1 MIKKFLNFLKEYWLM
16 LVLIGVIVGGSVY
29 YIFLHPYL
37 RVKHAPK
44 FVKAYV
50 VVKVKNLDYATN
62 DFMVIEENQNPEL
75 QACIVAKKWGED
87 KLTYFCPSKKLKI
100 DGKFI
105 PEDQIEQWDNYK
117 WKEVRVFWFK
127 IQPVMLDKYSNEP
140 FEYSHVKYAYSF
152 QHTWPLTWTHKLDVR
167 DFASIY
173 PKQNYG
179 TMRFKIRAEI
189 KQGLANVI
197 EKVYSPG
204 EEDVDENNI
213 ISDRV
218 FKVALVPEKDYFGH
232 ITSLFNLAYAEKGI
246 DYKKFGE
253 KNPAYLRIAIDSP
266 GYFTYAAQLSGFKD
280 VELGSISSL
289 LKHFHPVMEGIHLDE
304 KKGIYLDSKGKPVE
318 ISKLKRGYIV
328 WDGEL
333 LGVYASEGSLEA
345 GKYGVL
351 SEDDRV
357 LYSNG
362 LPVYYE
368 KMGDHFYKNISIGY
382 LE

>member
-1 MIKKFLNFLKEYWLM
+1 MIKKFLDFLKEYWLM
-16 LVLIGVIVGGSVY
+16 LALIMLVAGGGIY
-29 YIFLHPYL
+29 FIFVHPIL

-50 VVKVKNLDYATN
+50 VVKTNKLDYATN
-62 DFMVIEENQNPEL
+62 DFLIIEEKDNPEL

-87 KLTYFCPSKKLKI
+87 KLTYFCPSKRLKI

-105 PEDQIEQWDNYK
+105 PEDSIEQWDNFR
-117 WKEVRVFWFK
+117 WKEVRIFWFK
-127 IQPVMLDKYSNEP
+127 IQPVTLAKYRGEP
-140 FEYSHVKYAYSF
+140 FDYSHVKYVYQF
-152 QHTWPLTWTHKLDVR
+152 QTTWPLQWTHKLDVR

-189 KQGLANVI
+189 KEGIADVI
-197 EKVYSPG
+197 EKVYSAG
-204 EEDVDENNI
+204 EEEVDENNI
-213 ISDRV
+213 ISNNV
-218 FKVALVPEKDYFGH
+218 FKVALVPSKDYFGF
-232 ITSLFNLAYAEKGI
+232 ITSLFNLAYVEGGI
-246 DYKKFGE
+246 DYKKFGD

-280 VELGSISSL
+280 VKLGDIQSL
-289 LKHFHPVMEGIHLDE
+289 LKHFKVVLKDVRLDA
-304 KKGIYLDSKGKPVE
+304 KKGVYVDEKGKPVD
-318 ISKLKRGYIV
+318 IKMLKRGYII

-333 LGVYASEGSLEA
+333 LGVFASEGSLQG
-345 GKYGVL
+345 GKFGVL

-362 LPVYYE
+362 LPIYYE
-368 KMGDHFYKNISIGY
+368 KMGDHFYKDIQIGF

>member
-1 MIKKFLNFLKEYWLM
+1 MLKRFLDFLKEYWLM
-16 LVLIGVIVGGSVY
+16 LVLILIVAGGGVY
-29 YIFLHPYL
+29 YIFIHPYL

-50 VVKVKNLDYATN
+50 VVKTNKLDYATN
-62 DFMVIEENQNPEL
+62 DFLVIEEKDNPEL

-87 KLTYFCPSKKLKI
+87 KLTYFCPSKRLKI

-105 PEDQIEQWDNYK
+105 PENSIEQWDNFK
-117 WKEVRVFWFK
+117 WKEVRIFWFK
-127 IQPVMLDKYSNEP
+127 IQPVMLDKYRDKP
-140 FEYSHVKYAYSF
+140 FEYSHIKYVYQF
-152 QHTWPLTWTHKLDVR
+152 QTTWPLQWTHKLDVR

-189 KQGLANVI
+189 KEGIADVI
-197 EKVYSPG
+197 EKVYSAG
-204 EEDVDENNI
+204 EEEVNENNI
-213 ISDRV
+213 ISDKV
-218 FKVALVPEKDYFGH
+218 FKVALVPSKDYFGY
-232 ITSLFNLAYAEKGI
+232 ITSLFNLAYVEGGI
-246 DYKKFGE
+246 DYKKFGD

-266 GYFTYAAQLSGFKD
+266 GYFTYAARLSGFKD
-280 VELGSISSL
+280 VKLGDIPSL
-289 LKHFHPVMEGIHLDE
+289 LKHFKVVLKGVKLNK
-304 KKGIYLDSKGKPVE
+304 KKGVYVDEKGKPVD
-318 ISKLKRGYIV
+318 IKMLKRGYII

-333 LGVYASEGSLEA
+333 FGVFASEGSLQG
-345 GKYGVL
+345 GKFGVL
-351 SEDDRV
+351 SDDDRV

-368 KMGDHFYKNISIGY
+368 KMGDHFYKNIQIGY

>member
-1 MIKKFLNFLKEYWLM
+1 MIKRFLNFLKEYWLM
-16 LVLIGVIVGGSVY
+16 LVLIFIVAGGGVY
-29 YIFLHPYL
+29 YIFIHPIL

-50 VVKVKNLDYATN
+50 VVKTNKLDYATN
-62 DFMVIEENQNPEL
+62 DFLVIEEKDNPEL
-75 QACIVAKKWGED
+75 QACIVARKWGED

-105 PEDQIEQWDNYK
+105 PEDRIEQWDNFR
-117 WKEVRVFWFK
+117 WKEVRIFWFK
-127 IQPVMLDKYSNEP
+127 IQPVTLAKYRGQP
-140 FEYSHVKYAYSF
+140 FDYSHVKYVYQF
-152 QHTWPLTWTHKLDVR
+152 QTTWPLQWTHKLDVR

-189 KQGLANVI
+189 KEGFADVI
-197 EKVYSPG
+197 EKVYSAG
-204 EEDVDENNI
+204 EEEVDENNI
-213 ISDRV
+213 ISDKV
-218 FKVALVPEKDYFGH
+218 FKVALVPSKDYFGY
-232 ITSLFNLAYAEKGI
+232 ITSLFNLAYVEGGI
-246 DYKKFGE
+246 DYKKFGDR
-253 KNPAYLRIAIDSP
+253 NPAYLRIAIDSP

-280 VELGSISSL
+280 IKLGDIQSL
-289 LKHFHPVMEGIHLDE
+289 LKHFKVVLKGVRLDE
-304 KKGIYLDSKGKPVE
+304 KKGVYVDEKGKAVD
-318 ISKLKRGYIV
+318 IKMLKRGYII

-333 LGVYASEGSLEA
+333 LGVFASEGSLQG
-345 GKYGVL
+345 GKFGVL
-351 SEDDRV
+351 SDDDRV

-368 KMGDHFYKNISIGY
+368 KMGDHFYKNIQIGY